1 MPRLYRS
8 PSANEHWA
16 MINGHPVLVKDS
28 TGKTQGAGQS
38 DAGPDNRDAGSKA
51 LFDGN
56 LIMP

>member
-38 DAGPDNRDAGSKA
+38 DAGPDNRDA
-51 LFDGN
+51 DGN